1 MKYFF
6 STLLLSLLL
15 LSCETAQKTDAE
27 IHSEI
32 LTIDTHTDIPIKL
45 TRDSTYKLSE
55 RHTFQDSRTRVDLPR
70 MQDGGL
76 DAAIFAIWTAQG
88 ERNELGNKKAKER
101 ALEIIA
107 AVNKNLEEAEDAT
120 FAKTTEDLVNITDS
134 KKHAILMG
142 LENGYPIG
150 NNILEVENFYNLG
163 IRYITLCHV
172 KDNDICDSSTDES
185 EDEGLSSFGIN
196 VLNEMNRLGIIVDVS
211 HISDSAFYQV
221 VKLSKTPV
229 IASHSNARALCNH
242 PRNMTDGMIEVL
254 ANNGGVIHVNFY
266 SGYLKL
272 TENNTALTNK
282 QISKYKKKWAHLLE
296 TENGRKE
303 YERALSVIKNK
314 PPVPPEVTID
324 DIINHIDYIVKL
336 VGINHVGIG
345 SDFDGGGG
353 VSGLEDVS
361 QLGNITSQLLKLGY
375 SQKDIEKLWSGNFIR
390 VFREVE
396 KFAKNIEEKSKS

>member
-1 MKYFF
+1 VKYFF